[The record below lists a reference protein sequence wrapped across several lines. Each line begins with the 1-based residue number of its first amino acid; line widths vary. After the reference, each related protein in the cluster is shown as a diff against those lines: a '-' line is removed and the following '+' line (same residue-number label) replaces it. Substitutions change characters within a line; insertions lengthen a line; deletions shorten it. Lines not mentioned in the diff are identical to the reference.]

1 MLFRRYSKENGIAV
15 LEFETKD
22 DTSVIEEGIKAE
34 NLEWQLFFPPTV
46 KAEKAEMQVIPLT
59 ENKISVVVKNIPANY
74 GVFIVRA
81 TNNTPVDKSVD
92 VNYKS
97 YKTYLQEEKGKEEK
111 EKGKPKEQQEEAD
124 DNPNSLDFYVTLQN
138 KKLVE
143 TSIQDLTREEFA
155 LSIFNSEIDYQ
166 TSQVTRLEDAIK
178 TLKNSTVN
186 DKKSID
192 NLTKESKYSIGEE
205 LIQKQDQ
212 IRTLMNSI
220 DSKNKQIDTAETS
233 IKTTKEII
241 ANLQKNVK
249 AVQEGTFQ
257 FNAPVRSVSAK
268 ID

>member
-1 MLFRRYSKENGIAV
+1 M
-15 LEFETKD
+15 
-22 DTSVIEEGIKAE
+22 
-34 NLEWQLFFPPTV
+34 
-46 KAEKAEMQVIPLT
+46 
-59 ENKISVVVKNIPANY
+59 
-74 GVFIVRA
+74 
-81 TNNTPVDKSVD
+81 
-92 VNYKS
+92 
-97 YKTYLQEEKGKEEK
+97 
-111 EKGKPKEQQEEAD
+111 
-124 DNPNSLDFYVTLQN
+124 TLQN

-241 ANLQKNVK
+241 ANLQKK
-249 AVQEGTFQ
+249 CESSSGGDI
-257 FNAPVRSVSAK
+257 P
-268 ID
+268 I